1 MTQELYINGRPADIG
16 SADITLEYV
25 SGFFGDFSKISFSR
39 SYTVKLPRTQRNA
52 QILGFTGDPAQEP
65 ELARRYFSAGY
76 IRNGV
81 DLLGEAQA
89 YLLGVTPDSYEVA
102 LVWNSAPELLA
113 WKNSKLKLR
122 DIQGLT
128 DPAWPG
134 DVAEEGARL
143 PVFYARYVSGLTY
156 STALTKTAPHPCIT
170 LYELLEKI
178 LNNAGVPHDIEQT
191 LGQELQNTVLLVAPS
206 HKPDLRQ
213 EIASGAAAESMTY
226 GDGRWW
232 FNGWTLG
239 WDSPYETE
247 PTTITSFQK
256 GTADS
261 VRILLNLKITS
272 SSPGL
277 YIELAHG
284 NDAVQ
289 LYPRRTDDGGYLID
303 AVVELKD
310 LGVAEDYDYIGIAI
324 KGLVAGGAY
333 SLSKYDDTLPI
344 FAVMRVHDVLDT
356 EHHGYFPVALNLPDI
371 GQHDFLKAVLAL
383 FGVAPVVSGGV
394 LHLEQYA
401 RFLGTGGAVDWT
413 AKVDMTEG
421 IERLAYTLDGRAQKN
436 VIRYKEDGSLSF
448 SPDIVM
454 EVEDDTLP
462 DSADLASLPFAA
474 SEGGAAVHYEVE
486 SEYTDEGYVYK
497 VSDVDIKPRVFGFD
511 HDADGERF
519 LTFPERLYGAGNLA
533 EHYAE
538 YQEIIRRPVVITAH
552 VRLSELDL
560 AALDFKLPVYLGQY
574 GRYYYILK
582 VQTSA
587 TDLCKVELI
596 QIP

>member
-1 MTQELYINGRPADIG
+1 MTQELYINGQPADIG

-39 SYTVKLPRTQRNA
+39 SYTVNLPRTQRNA
-52 QILGFTGDPAQEP
+52 QILGFTGGPAQEP

-113 WKNSKLKLR
+113 WKNSKLKLK
-122 DIQGLT
+122 DIQGLPDT
-128 DPAWPG
+128 AWPG
-134 DVAEEGARL
+134 SRAQAGTTS
-143 PVFYARYVSGLTY
+143 PVFYAGYASGLGTY
-156 STALTKTAPHPCIT
+156 STERTKTAPHPCVT
-170 LYELLEKI
+170 LYELLVRI
-178 LNNAGVPHDIEQT
+178 LDNAGIPHDIEQT
-191 LGQELQNTVLLVAPS
+191 LGMELQNTALLVAPS

-213 EIASGAAAESMTY
+213 EIASGAAAETMVY
-226 GDGRWW
+226 GKDDGRWW
-232 FNGWTLG
+232 FTGWTTG
-239 WDSPYETE
+239 WDSPYDPEF
-247 PTTITSFQK
+247 SAHVLQK
-256 GTADS
+256 GTADTFR
-261 VRILLNLKITS
+261 VLLNLRISS
-272 SSPGL
+272 SSP
-277 YIELAHG
+277 
-284 NDAVQ
+284 Q
-289 LYPRRTDDGGYLID
+289 LYLEISNSLRLYPQTTDDGGYLID
-303 AVVELKD
+303 AVVDFKD
-310 LGVAEDYDYIGIAI
+310 LGVQDEGDYVSVAV
-324 KGLVAGGAY
+324 KGLVSGGAY

-356 EHHGYFPVALNLPDI
+356 EHHDYFPVALNLPDI
-371 GQHDFLKAVLAL
+371 GQHDFLKGILAL
-383 FGVAPVVSGGV
+383 FGVAPMISGGV

-436 VIRYKEDGSLSF
+436 VIRYKEDGLLSF

-519 LTFPERLYGAGNLA
+519 LTFPERLYGAGNVA

-538 YQEIIRRPVVITAH
+538 YQEIIRRPVVLTAH

-560 AALDFKLPVYLGQY
+560 AALDFTRPVYLGQY

>member
-1 MTQELYINGRPADIG
+1 MTQELYINGQPADIG

-52 QILGFTGDPAQEP
+52 QILGVTGGPAQEP

-122 DIQGLT
+122 DIQGLPDT
-128 DPAWPG
+128 AWPG
-134 DVAEEGARL
+134 SRAQAGTTS
-143 PVFYARYVSGLTY
+143 PVFYAGYASGLGTY
-156 STALTKTAPHPCIT
+156 STERTKTAPHPCVT
-170 LYELLEKI
+170 LYELLVRI
-178 LNNAGVPHDIEQT
+178 LDNAGIPHDIEQT
-191 LGQELQNTVLLVAPS
+191 LGMELQNTALLVAPS

-213 EIASGAAAESMTY
+213 EIASGAAAETMVY
-226 GDGRWW
+226 GKDDGRWW
-232 FNGWTLG
+232 FTGWTTG
-239 WDSPYETE
+239 WDSPYDPEF
-247 PTTITSFQK
+247 SAHVLQK
-256 GTADS
+256 GTADTFR
-261 VRILLNLKITS
+261 VLLNLRISS
-272 SSPGL
+272 SSP
-277 YIELAHG
+277 
-284 NDAVQ
+284 Q
-289 LYPRRTDDGGYLID
+289 LYLEISNSLRLYPQTTDDGGYLID
-303 AVVELKD
+303 AVVDFKD
-310 LGVAEDYDYIGIAI
+310 LGVQDEGDYVSVAV
-324 KGLVAGGAY
+324 KGLVSGGAY

-356 EHHGYFPVALNLPDI
+356 EHHDYFPVALNLPDI
-371 GQHDFLKAVLAL
+371 GQHDFLKGILAL
-383 FGVAPVVSGGV
+383 FGVAPMISGGV

-413 AKVDMTEG
+413 AMVDMTEG

-436 VIRYKEDGSLSF
+436 AIRYKEDGLLSF

-519 LTFPERLYGAGNLA
+519 LTFPERLYGAGNVA

-538 YQEIIRRPVVITAH
+538 YQEIIRRPVVLTAH

-560 AALDFKLPVYLGQY
+560 AALDFTRPVYLGQY

>member
-1 MTQELYINGRPADIG
+1 MTQELYINGQPADIG

-25 SGFFGDFSKISFSR
+25 SGLFGDFSKISFSR

-52 QILGFTGDPAQEP
+52 QILGFTGGPAQEP

-89 YLLGVTPDSYEVA
+89 YLLGVTPDSYEAA

-113 WKNSKLKLR
+113 WKNSKLKLK
-122 DIQGLT
+122 DIQGLPDT
-128 DPAWPG
+128 AWPG
-134 DVAEEGARL
+134 SRAQAGTTS
-143 PVFYARYVSGLTY
+143 PVFYAGYASGLGTY
-156 STALTKTAPHPCIT
+156 STERTKTAPHPCVT
-170 LYELLEKI
+170 LYELLVRI
-178 LNNAGVPHDIEQT
+178 LDNAGIPHDIEQT
-191 LGQELQNTVLLVAPS
+191 LGMELQNTALLVAPS

-213 EIASGAAAESMTY
+213 EIASGAAAETMVY
-226 GDGRWW
+226 GKDDGRWW
-232 FNGWTLG
+232 FTGWTTG
-239 WDSPYETE
+239 WDSPYDPEF
-247 PTTITSFQK
+247 SAHVLQK
-256 GTADS
+256 GTADTFR
-261 VRILLNLKITS
+261 VLLNLRISS
-272 SSPGL
+272 SSP
-277 YIELAHG
+277 
-284 NDAVQ
+284 Q
-289 LYPRRTDDGGYLID
+289 LYLEISNSLRLYPQTTDDGGYLID
-303 AVVELKD
+303 AVVDFKD
-310 LGVAEDYDYIGIAI
+310 LGVQDEGDYVSVAV
-324 KGLVAGGAY
+324 KGLVSGGAY

-344 FAVMRVHDVLDT
+344 FAVMRVHDVLDAG
-356 EHHGYFPVALNLPDI
+356 HHGYFPTALNLPDI
-371 GQHDFLKAVLAL
+371 GQHDFLKGILAL
-383 FGVAPVVSGGV
+383 FGVAPVISGGV

-436 VIRYKEDGSLSF
+436 VIRYKEDGLLSF

-486 SEYTDEGYVYK
+486 SEYTDGSYVYK

-519 LTFPERLYGAGNLA
+519 LTFPERLYGAGNVA

-538 YQEIIRRPVVITAH
+538 YQEIIRRPVVLTAH

-560 AALDFKLPVYLGQY
+560 AALDFTRPVYLGQY